1 VLNELSD
8 VLNHAL
14 VITSFVF
21 TMMLLIEYI
30 NVMTKGSWQEKLSK
44 SKFGQYFL
52 GVLLGA
58 IPGCL
63 GAFTVVSL
71 YSHGVVSFGAL
82 VATMIATSGDE
93 AYVMLSLFPAQAIM
107 LTVLI
112 VVIGLVVGYFTD
124 VLFKKFNFSIN
135 LKLHGF
141 EVHKEESCPCF
152 SPKIISEQLRSISFP
167 RALLIGILS
176 ILLFLLFSGYTEPHE
191 WNWVKVTLLIVTL
204 FALFVVLTVPDH
216 FLEEHL
222 WKHVLKKHLLRIF
235 LWTFGALL
243 VIHFLQM
250 FIDVD
255 AWIQTNIWMVLII
268 AVTIGIIPESGP
280 HLVFVT
286 LFASG
291 SLPFAILLASSIV
304 QDGHGTI
311 PLLAVS
317 KKNFVIL
324 KLINMLAGLVIGG
337 MGLLLLS

>member
-1 VLNELSD
+1 MFEEFSD

-21 TMMLLIEYI
+21 TMMLLIEYV

-44 SKFGQYFL
+44 SKFGQYL
-52 GVLLGA
+52 LCVLLGA

-93 AYVMLSLFPAQAIM
+93 AYVMLSLFPTQAIM

-124 VLFKKFNFSIN
+124 VIFKKFNFSIN

-141 EVHKEESCPCF
+141 EVHEEESCPCF

-176 ILLFLLFSGYTEPHE
+176 ILLFLLFSGYTEPYE

-204 FALFVVLTVPDH
+204 FALFVVITVPDH

-243 VIHFLQM
+243 VIHYLQM
-250 FIDVD
+250 LIDVD

-268 AVTIGIIPESGP
+268 AVLIGIIPESGP

-324 KLINMLAGLVIGG
+324 KLINMLAGLVVGG
-337 MGLLLLS
+337 MGLLLLN